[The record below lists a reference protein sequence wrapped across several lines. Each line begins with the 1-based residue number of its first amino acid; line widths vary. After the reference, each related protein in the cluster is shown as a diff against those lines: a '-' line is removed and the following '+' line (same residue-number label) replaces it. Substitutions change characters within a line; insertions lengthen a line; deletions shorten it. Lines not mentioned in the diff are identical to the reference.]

1 MSKSNLPFTSLTNQ
15 LLTDLAAGNCVAIT
29 GLSNSGKST
38 LMRSLTSPE
47 AEKVYRKTSNRS
59 AFKIYVDCNRAV
71 AISAQA
77 FYEVILRSILEG
89 VPSEVLSNLS
99 TTLRDYHQS
108 IIEAETAFSASL
120 AFNLALTELC
130 EQLESNICLLIDEF
144 DELYSSLDERTL
156 LNLRAI
162 RDRFSDR
169 LAYATATLRSLPYL
183 RGQTFEDEFAEMFSH
198 STYNMRLLDDTEAEN
213 ILGRMA
219 TPQLTSSRKKLCV
232 QLSGGHPGLLIAT
245 AQALTG
251 LPGDWEGDVERVI
264 SQDPQARAECLKI
277 WSQLT
282 TDEQDSLVT
291 MTHDAQAGLPIQRLH
306 HLEGLA
312 LVRQGAPF
320 SPIFSDFLGRKART
334 SEVDTQGVYL
344 DADSG
349 DVWVDGIRIPVLT
362 DLEFRLLALL
372 YDRRDKLSD
381 KYRIVTGV
389 WGEDYLGEVDDARVE
404 KLVSRLRSKIE
415 SDPTN
420 PRYLITRRG
429 RGYKLLSVPRSE

>member
-1 MSKSNLPFTSLTNQ
+1 MSKSNLPFSSLANQ

-38 LMRSLTSPE
+38 LMRSLTSQE

-59 AFKIYVDCNRAV
+59 VFMIYVDCNRAV

-77 FYEVILRSILEG
+77 FYEVILRSALEG
-89 VPSEVLSNLS
+89 IPSKVSSNLS
-99 TTLRDYHQS
+99 TTLREYHQS
-108 IIEAETAFSASL
+108 ITEAETAFSASL

-130 EQLESNICLLIDEF
+130 EQFESNICLLIDEF
-144 DELYSSLDERTL
+144 DEIYSSLDERTL

-162 RDRFSDR
+162 RDRFRDR
-169 LAYATATLRSLPYL
+169 LAYAIATLRSLPYL

-198 STYNMRLLDDTEAEN
+198 STYTMQLLDDTEAEN
-213 ILGRMA
+213 ILVEMA
-219 TPQLTSSRKKLCV
+219 TPSLTSAQRKLCV

-245 AQALTG
+245 AQALND
-251 LPGDWEGDVERVI
+251 LPEDWEGDAERVI

-282 TDEQDSLVT
+282 TDEQDSLIT
-291 MTHDAQAGLPIQRLH
+291 LTHDAQAGLPIQRMH
-306 HLEGLA
+306 QLEGLA
-312 LVRQGAPF
+312 LIRQGEPF
-320 SPIFSDFLGRKART
+320 SPIFSGFLGRKART
-334 SEVDTQGVYL
+334 SEVETQGVYL

-349 DVWVDGIRIPVLT
+349 DVWVDGVRIPVLT
-362 DLEFRLLALL
+362 DLEFRLLSLL
-372 YDRRDKLSD
+372 YNRRDKLSD

-389 WGEDYLGEVDDARVE
+389 WGEEYLGEVDDARVE